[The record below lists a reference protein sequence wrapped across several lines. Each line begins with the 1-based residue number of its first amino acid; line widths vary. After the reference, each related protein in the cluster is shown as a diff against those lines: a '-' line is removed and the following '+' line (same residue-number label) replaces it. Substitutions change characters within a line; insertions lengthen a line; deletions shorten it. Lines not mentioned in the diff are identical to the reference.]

1 MLRLAILLAFFAV
14 AAQASEFPPTITVE
28 NNPLVL
34 NGTAVRS
41 VWGFKVYRVALYL
54 AESSSDA
61 DHIMNRD
68 RGPKRIYMIML
79 RPVANEKFTATVREN
94 IDQNLDAAEKEK
106 FRAEL
111 QAYLGHLEQGG
122 DLTEGATITIDY
134 LPQRGM
140 VLSHN
145 GREVGTIP
153 GADFYHL
160 MLRLWIGRPLQE
172 SMKAGLLNVR

>member
-1 MLRLAILLAFFAV
+1 VLRLAILLASFAV
-14 AAQASEFPPTITVE
+14 AAQAAEFPPTITVE
-28 NNPLVL
+28 TNPLVL

-54 AESSSDA
+54 VEPSSDA

-68 RGPKRIYMIML
+68 RGPKRIHMIML

-94 IDQNLDAAEKEK
+94 IEQNLEAAEKER
-106 FRAEL
+106 FRDEL
-111 QAYLGHLEQGG
+111 QAYLGHLQQGG
-122 DLTEGATITIDY
+122 DLTAGATITIDY

-140 VLSHN
+140 VLRHD

-153 GADFYHL
+153 GEDFYHL

-172 SMKAGLLNVR
+172 SIKTGLLNAP